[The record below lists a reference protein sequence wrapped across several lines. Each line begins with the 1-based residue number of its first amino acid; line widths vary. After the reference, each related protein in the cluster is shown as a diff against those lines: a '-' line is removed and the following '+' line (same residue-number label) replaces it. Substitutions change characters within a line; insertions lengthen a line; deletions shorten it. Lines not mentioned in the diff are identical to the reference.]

1 MKLYIF
7 EGYSDDTFGEG
18 HVTNIDYDDCASGSV
33 IEHTLTR
40 PNGEGVLITG
50 QYLKS
55 GCWHIGVSL
64 LHDDKPL
71 NAEEWRFR
79 LSPQTTYH
87 NRLEVVA
94 PDDTIHKCL
103 RSGETEEM
111 AMEL

>member
-7 EGYSDDTFGEG
+7 EGYSDDIFGEG
-18 HVTNIDYDDCASGSV
+18 HVTNIDFDDGARGSV

-40 PNGEGVLITG
+40 PNGEGVMITG
-50 QYLKS
+50 QYLAS

-64 LHDDKPL
+64 LDEDKPL
-71 NAEEWRFR
+71 NEEEWRFR

-94 PDDTIHKCL
+94 PDDTVHKCL
-103 RSGETEEM
+103 RSGETEKI
-111 AMEL
+111 AMKL